1 MPRRIAAMVILIGI
15 SIFINYID
23 RGNLSTAATLVK
35 RELNLSA
42 TQLGFLLTAFFITY
56 MPMQPVV
63 GWLVDKFTA
72 SRVLVAGFVVW
83 SLATI
88 LSGFAGGFAALFAC
102 RLLLGVGESVSF
114 PSMSRILAEN
124 VSEAQRGLANGIVQ
138 SGLAFG
144 PAFGIFFGGMLVATY
159 GWRPFFIGFGLLSAL
174 WVVAWMA
181 VSHRH
186 VGHSDAARVA
196 GTPPMS
202 LILKESS
209 LWGASLAHF
218 CSNFLLYF
226 LLTWIPYYLVH
237 ERHWTLKQMASIGG
251 ASFLLMG
258 VGMLIC
264 GGVVDRFIRVGA
276 SPTLV
281 RKTTFGIGAAV
292 AAISMIGC
300 GYSGDAASAIW
311 LAFAGVGTGILC
323 VNTFVVAQT
332 MAGPAATGRW
342 VGVQNTLANV
352 AGIIAPSL
360 TGILVD
366 RTGSF
371 HLPFAIAAAMALSS
385 GLAWIFLVG
394 PIVRI
399 DWSLRLAAHNPYS
412 IPA

>member
-1 MPRRIAAMVILIGI
+1 MSRRTTAMVIFVGI
-15 SIFINYID
+15 SVFINYID

-35 RELNLSA
+35 HELHLSA

-63 GWLVDKFTA
+63 GWLVDTFTA

-88 LSGFAGGFAALFAC
+88 LSGFAEGFALLFAC
-102 RLLLGVGESVSF
+102 RLLLGLGESVSF
-114 PSMSRILAEN
+114 PSMSRILCEN
-124 VSEAQRGLANGIVQ
+124 VSEAQRGLANGVVQ

-144 PAFGIFFGGMLVATY
+144 PAFGIFFGGMLIAAW
-159 GWRPFFIGFGLLSAL
+159 GWRPFFIGFGLLSLL
-174 WVVAWMA
+174 WVAAWMA
-181 VSHRH
+181 ISHRH
-186 VGHSDAARVA
+186 VEHSDAARA
-196 GTPPMS
+196 SDSPPMA
-202 LILKESS
+202 LILQEPS

-237 ERHWTLKQMASIGG
+237 ERHWSLSQMATIGG
-251 ASFLLMG
+251 AAFLLMG
-258 VGMLIC
+258 AGMLAC
-264 GGVVDRFIRVGA
+264 GGIGDRCIRAGY

-281 RKTTFGIGAAV
+281 RKATCAAGAAI
-292 AAISMIGC
+292 AAISMLGV
-300 GYSGDAASAIW
+300 GYSGDATSAIW
-311 LAFAGVGTGILC
+311 LMFGGLGTGFLG

-342 VGVQNTLANV
+342 VGVQNTLANI
-352 AGIIAPSL
+352 AGIIAPAL

-371 HLPFAIAAAMALSS
+371 HVPFDIAAAVALGS
-385 GLAWIFLVG
+385 GLAWVFLVG

-399 DWSLRLAAHNPYS
+399 NWSARLARA
-412 IPA
+412 PAA

>member
-1 MPRRIAAMVILIGI
+1 MVILIGI
-15 SIFINYID
+15 SVFINYID

-35 RELNLSA
+35 HELRLSA

-72 SRVLVAGFVVW
+72 SRVLVSGFVLW

-88 LSGFAGGFAALFAC
+88 LSGFAHGFVLLFAC

-114 PSMSRILAEN
+114 PSMSRILCEN
-124 VSEAQRGLANGIVQ
+124 VAEAQRGFANGIVQ

-144 PAFGIFFGGMLVATY
+144 PAFGIFFGGMLIAAW
-159 GWRPFFIGFGLLSAL
+159 GWRPFFVGFGLISLL
-174 WVVAWMA
+174 WVLGWMA
-181 VSHRH
+181 ISHRH
-186 VGHSDAARVA
+186 VEHSDAVGAA
-196 GTPPMS
+196 DAPPTA
-202 LILKESS
+202 LILREPS

-237 ERHWTLKQMASIGG
+237 ERHWSISQMASIGG
-251 ASFLLMG
+251 AAFLLMG
-258 VGMLIC
+258 AGMLAC
-264 GGVVDRFIRVGA
+264 GGIGDRFIRAGL
-276 SPTLV
+276 SPTFV
-281 RKTTFGIGAAV
+281 RKATCCAGAVV
-292 AAISMIGC
+292 AAISMIGV
-300 GYSGDAASAIW
+300 GYSGNDASAIW
-311 LAFAGVGTGILC
+311 LMFAGIGTGFLG

-352 AGIIAPSL
+352 AGIIAPAL

-371 HLPFAIAAAMALSS
+371 HVPFAIAAALALGS
-385 GLAWIFLVG
+385 GLSWTFLVG
-394 PIVRI
+394 RIARI
-399 DWSLRLAAHNPYS
+399 DWSSRLAERSFGRFRSA
-412 IPA
+412 